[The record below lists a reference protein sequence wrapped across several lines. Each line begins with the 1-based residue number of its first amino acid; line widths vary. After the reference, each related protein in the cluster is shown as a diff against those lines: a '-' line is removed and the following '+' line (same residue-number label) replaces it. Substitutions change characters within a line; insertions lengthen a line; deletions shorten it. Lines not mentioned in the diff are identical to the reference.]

1 MPGRS
6 HSHNNETPLP
16 VRQLVILAVIA
27 LAEQTALNSIG
38 PYLPEM
44 TANFPGVNEDQVGLF
59 VGLIAS
65 AFALAQFT
73 TNFFWGWLSDRIGR
87 KPVILC
93 GTVLTAA
100 CFGAFGFSR
109 TLWQAILVQVC
120 LGLVNGNQGLIATC
134 LGEITDRSN
143 QSKAFTYLPVIYGL
157 GGITGP
163 ALGGLL
169 VLKDN
174 PFRKGQPNPYPYALP
189 NLFSAVILLLDAVL
203 IMIFLEESLDGVKD
217 QPPLGERVHDFFSW
231 LWQFVSSSH
240 HPTYLQSSG
249 RRNKNRHNVNESQS
263 GPSAPAVL
271 LISEDHDLSTKEVF
285 KKDTVLILITYLLF
299 QLSNVA
305 YNSLYPIFGEA
316 KSPTGR
322 NLSTEEIGLSMAFA
336 GALTIGF
343 QIFFY
348 GALREKLGNRASYRL
363 SLALFVIAYALMP
376 FVGYKENTGIG
387 QGKVWVWVELGVA
400 LIIKTIAAVGGLTS
414 ALLLVGS
421 SLPLEDKC
429 IAMSLLNLDYQLH
442 SEPRSPRKAQWP
454 CADSL
459 SSRTCCWT
467 LYIGS
472 YILSCNQSATERRGI
487 SVWPLWWHCFRRIS
501 SQFWDTQRRA

>member
-1 MPGRS
+1 
-6 HSHNNETPLP
+6 
-16 VRQLVILAVIA
+16 
-27 LAEQTALNSIG
+27 
-38 PYLPEM
+38 M
-44 TANFPGVNEDQVGLF
+44 TATFPGVKEEQVGLC

-93 GTVLTAA
+93 GTILTAA
-100 CFGAFGFSR
+100 CFGAFGFCK

-134 LGEITDRSN
+134 LGEVTDRSN

-174 PFRKGQPNPYPYALP
+174 PFRKGEPNPYPYALP
-189 NLFSAVILLLDAVL
+189 NLVSALVLIVDAVL
-203 IMIFLEESLDGVKD
+203 IMVFLEESLDGIKD
-217 QPPLGERVHDFFSW
+217 QPPLGQRVHHFFSW
-231 LWQFVSSSH
+231 LWQFVSLSH
-240 HPTYLQSSG
+240 HPTYLQGPG
-249 RRNKNRHNVNESQS
+249 RRHKHRHARNATQSESS
-263 GPSAPAVL
+263 GPSL
-271 LISEDHDLSTKEVF
+271 LLTANDHDIKTNEVF
-285 KKDTVLILITYLLF
+285 KKDTVLILITYLIF
-299 QLSNVA
+299 QLSNIA

-316 KSPTGR
+316 KPPTGR

-348 GALREKLGNRASYRL
+348 GGLRERLGNRASYRL
-363 SLALFVIAYALMP
+363 SLGLFVIAYALMP
-376 FVGYKENTGIG
+376 FVGYKEKSGIG
-387 QGKVWVWVELGVA
+387 QGKVWVWVELGTA

-414 ALLLVGS
+414 ALLLVCLS
-421 SLPLEDKC
+421 SMRTKC
-429 IAMSLLNLDYQLH
+429 AALNLLDTDYQFR
-442 SEPRSPRKAQWP
+442 SEPCCPRETKWP
-454 CADSL
+454 CADPI
-459 SSRTCCWT
+459 SRWTCCGAFHIRSH
-467 LYIGS
+467 L
-472 YILSCNQSATERRGI
+472 LSCKQGPTKR
-487 SVWPLWWHCFRRIS
+487 
-501 SQFWDTQRRA
+501 

>member
-1 MPGRS
+1 MKRSSRPSAADFRRKSSTLHYQTFPTKPPTSRGRPLSSSPSPHNPDGLSASDSPDMPGHN
-6 HSHNNETPLP
+6 HSHHNETPLP
-16 VRQLVILAVIA
+16 VKQLAILAVIA

-44 TANFPGVNEDQVGLF
+44 TATFPGVKEEQVGLF

-93 GTVLTAA
+93 GTILTAA
-100 CFGAFGFSR
+100 CFGAFGFCR

-134 LGEITDRSN
+134 LGEVTDRSN

-169 VLKDN
+169 VLKNN

-189 NLFSAVILLLDAVL
+189 NLFSAVVLLIDAAL
-203 IMIFLEESLDGVKD
+203 IMVFLEESLDGAKD
-217 QPPLGERVHDFFSW
+217 QPPLGERVHHFFSW

-240 HPTYLQSSG
+240 HPTYLQGLG
-249 RRNKNRHNVNESQS
+249 RRHKNRNAGNNISS
-263 GPSAPAVL
+263 NSSAPSILPTVD
-271 LISEDHDLSTKEVF
+271 DHDLSTKEVF
-285 KKDTVLILITYLLF
+285 KRDTILILTTYLLF
-299 QLSNVA
+299 QLSNIA

-316 KSPTGR
+316 KPPTGR

-348 GALREKLGNRASYRL
+348 GELRQKLGNRASYRL
-363 SLALFVIAYALMP
+363 SLALFVVAYALMP
-376 FVGYKENTGIG
+376 FVGYKEKSGIG
-387 QGKVWVWVELGVA
+387 QGKVWVWIELGVA

-414 ALLLVGS
+414 ALLLVCS
-421 SLPLEDKC
+421 SCE
-429 IAMSLLNLDYQLH
+429 IG
-442 SEPRSPRKAQWP
+442 
-454 CADSL
+454 CAVL
-459 SSRTCCWT
+459 T
-467 LYIGS
+467 
-472 YILSCNQSATERRGI
+472 SCNSDYKLC
-487 SVWPLWWHCFRRIS
+487 S
-501 SQFWDTQRRA
+501 